1 MAEKKLVAALGD
13 FDEMWGAAL
22 REKGFQCFSTKNID
36 EVSQSNADFV
46 LIDLRNDKAKASLR
60 SLGSSLKASILPMIE
75 EGTSRNE
82 LVELRKLGVAGYVNR
97 KTPAQDIALRLQSM
111 SRASGAQESK
121 AGEARSARRV
131 WFQQQVKFTIFNET
145 HESWS
150 TTLSETGIFIRTS
163 LSFPLYSI
171 MKMDFQLWGDEA
183 PFVTDGVIVRQEVD
197 SDIRGLGVMFQNLKG
212 ESVRRLESFFDI
224 YKP

>member
-1 MAEKKLVAALGD
+1 MADKKLVAAVGD

-22 REKGFQCFSTKNID
+22 REKGFQCLATKSID
-36 EVSQSNADFV
+36 EVSKSNADFV
-46 LIDLRNDKAKASLR
+46 LFDLKNDKTKGLERLR
-60 SLGSSLKASILPMIE
+60 SSSKAPILSLIE
-75 EGTSRNE
+75 ETTSRNE
-82 LVELRKLGVAGYVNR
+82 LVELKRQGATGYVCRN
-97 KTPAQDIALRLQSM
+97 TPAQDIALRIYSM
-111 SRASGAQESK
+111 ARAAGPQESK

-131 WFQQQVKFTIFNET
+131 WFQQNVKFTIFNES
-145 HESWS
+145 HEAWS

-171 MKMDFQLWGDEA
+171 MKLEFSLWGDEEL
-183 PFVTDGVIVRQEVD
+183 FVSDGVIVRQEVE

-224 YKP
+224 YKS